1 MALIAAIRPHA
12 EKDMPLRGLDAHFGK
27 TGIGWI
33 HSELRY
39 KGAL

>member
-1 MALIAAIRPHA
+1 
-12 EKDMPLRGLDAHFGK
+12 MPLRGLDAHFGK

>member
-1 MALIAAIRPHA
+1 
-12 EKDMPLRGLDAHFGK
+12 MPLGGFDAHFGK

-39 KGAL
+39 KEALGSWP